1 MYITVTVRDSILTVI
16 DDMGVTVPANMSEYD
31 RNELVHALVKKIDDA
46 GLRETRVE
54 TLKCDECGVKL

>member
-31 RNELVHALVKKIDDA
+31 RNELVRTLVKKIDGF
-46 GLRETRVE
+46 GLLSIVCSE
-54 TLKCDECGVKL
+54 CDEEVEV